1 MKYISYALSDS
12 DIEVIAFALSI
23 LPSLGLEETEVQA
36 DINYQCCCS
45 AMEKLINHDRDISPN
60 ELRVIQVSLQV
71 VQHINQGK
79 LDVDNETKRKCNDYL
94 FSVNKLVSAFDA

>member
-45 AMEKLINHDRDISPN
+45 AMEKLINHDRDILPN
-60 ELRVIQVSLQV
+60 ERRVIQASLQAI
-71 VQHINQGK
+71 QLINQGK
-79 LDVDNETKRKCNDYL
+79 LDVDHEIKQKCSGYL
-94 FSVNKLVSAFDA
+94 FSVNKLVSAFDE